1 MIQRDII
8 LTVLLFLCICVFAV
22 LYYIGQYCKKEKYI
36 RVLGVFSAWVS
47 VFFFAY
53 LAVFRRPSGDETL
66 TALAP
71 LLSYRQYITWY
82 GGIDVFAQD
91 IENIMIFV
99 PIGFSLPFVLGEKCS
114 SFVSVG
120 SLGFLLSLFAEVS
133 QLIFK
138 LGVCETDD
146 VLNNTIGAVVG
157 FGIYYSMT
165 ACRAQKGRKPVYQI
179 EKPKR
184 FLLGLLP
191 LFAVY
196 QLLVLIQV
204 LRAVWCLV

>member
-1 MIQRDII
+1 MIKRDII
-8 LTVLLFLCICVFAV
+8 LTVLMFLCICVFAF

-36 RVLGVFSAWVS
+36 RILGIISACAS
-47 VFFFAY
+47 VFFFVY
-53 LAVFRRPSGDETL
+53 LAVFRRSSGEETL

-71 LLSYRQYITWY
+71 FFSYREYITGR

-99 PIGFSLPFVLGEKCS
+99 PIGFSLPFMLGEKRS

-120 SLGFLLSLFAEVS
+120 LLGFLLSLFAEVS
-133 QLIFK
+133 QLIFN

-146 VLNNTIGAVVG
+146 VINNTIGAVVG

-165 ACRAQKGRKPVYQI
+165 ACRAQRGRKPIYDI
-179 EKPKR
+179 EKPKKL
-184 FLLGLLP
+184 LLGLLP
-191 LFAVY
+191 LFTVY
-196 QLLVLIQV
+196 QLLVLVQV
-204 LRAVWCLV
+204 LRAVWCLF